1 MLIPICHILLLCN
14 TLNILSIYGRIA
26 LMTLRKDLIRNV
38 AIIAHV
44 DHGKT
49 TLVDGLL
56 KQSHTFRD
64 NQAEMQQ
71 TLIMDSMDQ
80 EHERGIT
87 ITAKQTCVHYDGY
100 KINIIDT
107 PGHADF
113 SGEVERTLN
122 MADGVLLI
130 VDAQE
135 GPMPQTKFVLQ
146 KALGLGLKPVV
157 VINKID
163 KPAARIPE
171 VLSEIESLFLEL
183 ATDESQ
189 LFYPV
194 YYAIAREGRAG
205 KTTALDKD
213 LRVIFEAIINDIPAP
228 SANTDSPNA
237 QLLVA
242 ALAADN
248 YLGKYAIGKIFRG
261 KFKKN
266 QSVKILH
273 NGNVAN
279 GKIDNLFI
287 YKGLGKEEVPEAI
300 AGDIVAITGVSEANI
315 GDTIATGDNPE
326 ALPTIELEAPTL
338 SIYIGPN
345 TSPLKGREGEFTT
358 SRQIAERLE
367 KELETN
373 IALRIKPD
381 GLGYKVSGRG
391 ELHLSVL
398 IETMRREGY
407 ELEAGRPEVVYR
419 EIDGM
424 KCEPIED
431 LTIEVDAEYVGAVS
445 QELGIRRAELKTQ
458 ELTASGT
465 TRFVYEISTAALIG
479 LRNNLLTATKGTVI
493 MSSIPSGHKPVESK
507 YKPERNGALI
517 AAETGK
523 STAYALDSAQA
534 RGVLYIPPQVDVY
547 QGMIVGL
554 SNKKDDL
561 DINVCREKQLTNM
574 RTHASDGAIQ
584 LTPYTQL
591 SLEQCLDFLL
601 DDELLEVTPQSL
613 RLRKRQLDPV
623 KRKRENR

>member
-1 MLIPICHILLLCN
+1 
-14 TLNILSIYGRIA
+14 
-26 LMTLRKDLIRNV
+26 MTFNKDKIRNV

-64 NQAEMQQ
+64 NQAEMSQ

-87 ITAKQTCVHYDGY
+87 ITAKQTCVYYEGY

-146 KALGLGLKPVV
+146 KALELNLKPVV
-157 VINKID
+157 IINKID
-163 KPAARIPE
+163 KPAARIGE

-194 YYAIAREGRAG
+194 YYAIAREGKAG
-205 KTTALDKD
+205 VTTDLDDD
-213 LRVIFEAIINDIPAP
+213 LQVIFESIINDIPAP
-228 SANTDSPNA
+228 SVDSDSESA

-242 ALAADN
+242 ALAGDN
-248 YLGKYAIGKIFRG
+248 YLGKYCIGKIFRG
-261 KFKKN
+261 KLKKG
-266 QSVKILH
+266 QSVKIL
-273 NGNVAN
+273 NDGKVKN
-279 GKIDNLFI
+279 GKIENLFV
-287 YKGLGKEEVPEAI
+287 YKGLSKEEVPEAI
-300 AGDIVAITGVSEANI
+300 AGDIVAITGVAEANI
-315 GDTIATGDNPE
+315 GDTIATGENPE
-326 ALPTIELEAPTL
+326 ALPGIELEAPTL

-358 SRQIAERLE
+358 SRQIAERLK

-373 IALRIKPD
+373 IALKIQPD

-419 EIDGM
+419 EIDGV

-431 LTIEVDAEYVGAVS
+431 LTIEVAPEFVGAVS
-445 QELGIRRAELKTQ
+445 QELGIRKAELKAQ
-458 ELTASGT
+458 ELTTTGT

-493 MSSIPSGHKPVESK
+493 MSSIPNGHKPVDAK
-507 YKPERNGALI
+507 YKPERNGALVSF
-517 AAETGK
+517 ESGV

-534 RGVLYIPPQVDVY
+534 RGILYIPPGTEVY
-547 QGMIVGL
+547 QGMIIGL
-554 SNKKDDL
+554 SNKKDDI
-561 DINVCREKQLTNM
+561 DINICREKQLTNM

-601 DDELLEVTPQSL
+601 DDELLEVTPKSL
-613 RLRKRQLDPV
+613 RLRKRQLDPI
-623 KRKRENR
+623 KRKRENRAT

>member
-1 MLIPICHILLLCN
+1 M
-14 TLNILSIYGRIA
+14 TLN
-26 LMTLRKDLIRNV
+26 KDLIRNV

-64 NQAEMQQ
+64 NQAEMSQ
-71 TLIMDSMDQ
+71 TLIMDSGDQ

-87 ITAKQTCVHYDGY
+87 ITAKQTAVYYNGY

-135 GPMPQTKFVLQ
+135 GPMPQTKFVLS
-146 KALGLGLKPVV
+146 KALSLGLKPVV

-194 YYAIAREGRAG
+194 YYAIAREGKAG
-205 KTTALDKD
+205 KTTELDDD
-213 LRVIFEAIINDIPAP
+213 LHVIFEAIINDIPAP
-228 SANTDSPNA
+228 SVDSDA
-237 QLLVA
+237 ESAKLLIA
-242 ALAADN
+242 ALAGDN
-248 YLGKYAIGKIFRG
+248 YLGKYCIGKIFSG
-261 KFKKN
+261 KLKKN
-266 QSVKILH
+266 QNVKILH
-273 NGNVAN
+273 NNVIKN
-279 GKIDNLFI
+279 SKIDNLFI
-287 YKGLGKEEVPEAI
+287 YKGLGKEEVSEAI

-315 GDTIATGDNPE
+315 GDTIATGENPE
-326 ALPTIELEAPTL
+326 ALPGIELEAPTL

-345 TSPLKGREGEFTT
+345 TSPLKGREGDFTT
-358 SRQIAERLE
+358 SRQIAERLMR
-367 KELETN
+367 ELETN
-373 IALRIKPD
+373 IALKIEPD

-407 ELEAGRPEVVYR
+407 ELEVGRPEVVYR
-419 EIDGM
+419 EIDGK

-431 LTIEVDAEYVGAVS
+431 LTIEVAPEFVGAVS
-445 QELGIRRAELKTQ
+445 QELGIRKAELTSQ
-458 ELTASGT
+458 EITTTGT

-479 LRNNLLTATKGTVI
+479 LRNNLLTETKGTVI
-493 MSSIPSGHKPVESK
+493 MSSIPSGYRPVEER
-507 YKPERNGALI
+507 YKPERNGALV
-517 AAETGK
+517 AFEDGV
-523 STAYALDSAQA
+523 STAYALDAAQA
-534 RGVLYIPPQVDVY
+534 RGVLFIPPGVPVY
-547 QGMIVGL
+547 HGMIIGL
-554 SNKKDDL
+554 SNKKDDI
-561 DINVCREKQLTNM
+561 DINICREKQLTNM

-601 DDELLEVTPQSL
+601 DDELLEVTPKSL
-613 RLRKRQLDPV
+613 RLRKRQLDPI
-623 KRKRENR
+623 KRKRENRIS